1 MDLQKFLHRQRILV
15 TSLLSLLKGRQT
27 TFVDTFSQLLICES
41 SDMALTSSD
50 DELSDQGKNETEFIS
65 KIAGSSDFID
75 KRILQIYELR
85 LAERAAQ
92 RNILENT

>member
-1 MDLQKFLHRQRILV
+1 MQKFLHRQRILV

-27 TFVDTFSQLLICES
+27 TFVDAFSQLLICES

-50 DELSDQGKNETEFIS
+50 DELSDWGRNETEFVS
-65 KIAGSSDFID
+65 KIAGSSDLID

-92 RNILENT
+92 HNILENK